1 MSAFESNRV
10 KADYD
15 VLAPDGSEIRLLHS
29 LPGAS
34 VVHCTLAGGA
44 VSIPV
49 QHRTVTEIWY
59 FLAGEGQV
67 WRTQGERE
75 QVLDVRPGIS
85 LTIPLGTQFQFRNTG
100 GVPLEFLITTTPPWP
115 GEDEAVLLD
124 VGCWELEVRLDHSEF
139 FAAG

>member
-15 VLAPDGSEIRLLHS
+15 VLAPDRSEIRLLHS

-34 VVHCTLAGGA
+34 VVHCTLSVGA

-49 QHRTVTEIWY
+49 QHRTVEEVWY

-67 WRTQGERE
+67 WRAQGERE
-75 QVLDVRPGIS
+75 QVLEVSPGIS
-85 LTIPLGTQFQFRNTG
+85 LTIPLGTRFQFRNAG
-100 GVPLEFLITTTPPWP
+100 KVPLQFIITTTPPWP
-115 GEDEAVLLD
+115 GEDEVVVLD
-124 VGCWELEVRLDHSEF
+124 AGRWEWRSSC
-139 FAAG
+139 

>member
-1 MSAFESNRV
+1 MSNFESNHV

-29 LPGAS
+29 FPGAS
-34 VVHCTLAGGA
+34 VVHCRLPAGA

-49 QHRTVTEIWY
+49 RHRTVEEIWF
-59 FLAGEGQV
+59 FLAGKGQV
-67 WRTQGERE
+67 WRKQGERE
-75 QVLDVRPGIS
+75 QLLDVAPGMS

-100 GVPLEFLITTTPPWP
+100 EVPLEFVIVTTPPWP

-124 VGCWELEVRLDHSEF
+124 AGCWDF
-139 FAAG
+139 

>member
-15 VLAPDGSEIRLLHS
+15 VLAPDRSEIRLLHS

-34 VVHCTLAGGA
+34 VVHCTLSVGA

-49 QHRTVTEIWY
+49 QHRTVEEVWY

-67 WRTQGERE
+67 WRVQGERE
-75 QVLDVRPGIS
+75 HVLEVSPGIS
-85 LTIPLGTQFQFRNTG
+85 LTIPLGTRFQFRNTG
-100 GVPLEFLITTTPPWP
+100 ELPLQFIITTTPPWP
-115 GEDEAVLLD
+115 GEDEAVVLSD
-124 VGCWELEVRLDHSEF
+124 GQWSSTP
-139 FAAG
+139 A